1 MLMTASRMSDV
12 RIELTTYCSAKKEGT
27 KQELEDG
34 AQF

>member
-12 RIELTTYCSAKKEGT
+12 RIEYCSAKKEGT